1 MARREVLNDPV
12 RLGERAPDILICAAA
27 RPPKLTR
34 AAAPNGGSRAMSDQ
48 DRQHSVTNADLHHGD
63 LPNPG
68 AVRLADHMGGRGK
81 RPPGLAVDSA

>member
-34 AAAPNGGSRAMSDQ
+34 VAAPNGGYLRYVQAW
-48 DRQHSVTNADLHHGD
+48 TNDTASGE
-63 LPNPG
+63 
-68 AVRLADHMGGRGK
+68 VR
-81 RPPGLAVDSA
+81 P